1 MAAATTTETW
11 DALWTLSRRAK
22 RKRLTDNISDEYPTL
37 DRFKRGGV
45 MESETGGKQIQEDL
59 MYALQTAEWFDDY
72 DVLSTTRMDGI
83 TAALFDWAYLACP
96 IVISLTEEMES
107 RASDK
112 ALRLI
117 DAKDRQASQGA
128 MDQMNASLL
137 SAQAGKSILGLQD
150 MVPESANTY
159 GGINAAT
166 ETWWDNQRLDFN
178 ATYTSFLTKP
188 ADQYQGVLAMSS
200 MYNSCAEGN
209 DQPNL
214 IISPYSVYGSYENL
228 FEGTGHLRTSAKGPN
243 VLDGREPAFRAAPFV
258 PDRDCGSD
266 QVFMLNT
273 KYIHYKIQS
282 GMNFAKT
289 PFRNPPNQLAKV
301 AFVIVGSQLTCNHR
315 QRQGIIYDMVA

>member
-1 MAAATTTETW
+1 MAAATTTESW

-37 DRFKRGGV
+37 YLFKRGWV

-83 TAALFDWAYLACP
+83 TAAFFDWAYLACP

-107 RASDK
+107 RAADK
-112 ALRLI
+112 SLRLI

-178 ATYTSFLTKP
+178 ATYTSFLTKT

-214 IISPYSVYGSYENL
+214 IISPYAVYGSYENL

-258 PDRDCGSD
+258 PDRDCGSA
-266 QVFMLNT
+266 QLFMLNT
-273 KYIHYKIQS
+273 KYIRFKIQT